1 MKKINENCANYL
13 TVLDFET
20 GKVVQYKISQDW
32 NPDEEA
38 CEDFMFKQGHYV
50 SNCQW
55 MVHSCG
61 DLYYG
66 KDFKQNKY
74 DKYDKY

>member
-1 MKKINENCANYL
+1 MKKINKNCANYL

-38 CEDFMFKQGHYV
+38 CVDCMFEQGHCV

-66 KDFKQNKY
+66 KNFNKIN
-74 DKYDKY
+74 KKL

>member
-1 MKKINENCANYL
+1 MTNMEKINENCANYL

-38 CEDFMFKQGHYV
+38 
-50 SNCQW
+50 
-55 MVHSCG
+55 
-61 DLYYG
+61 
-66 KDFKQNKY
+66 
-74 DKYDKY
+74 

>member
-1 MKKINENCANYL
+1 MNMKNINENCANYL

-20 GKVVQYKISQDW
+20 GKVVQYKINLDC

-38 CEDFMFKQGHYV
+38 FEDFMFEQGHCV
-50 SNCQW
+50 NNCQW

-61 DLYYG
+61 GLYYG
-66 KDFKQNKY
+66 KNFKQ
-74 DKYDKY
+74 